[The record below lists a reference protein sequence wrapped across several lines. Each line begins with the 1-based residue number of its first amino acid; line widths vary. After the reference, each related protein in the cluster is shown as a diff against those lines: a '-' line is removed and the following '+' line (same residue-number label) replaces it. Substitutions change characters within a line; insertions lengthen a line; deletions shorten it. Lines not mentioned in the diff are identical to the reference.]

1 MTATGSDLLLELF
14 STGLL
19 WKAFF
24 HSADRRTIGRRLV
37 SGPTGF
43 PGLCNSTITPFP
55 MSSVSCCCKA
65 SLNILAIGCPNMFD
79 VVFNRSAGILSC
91 PLARPLFSLFIAR
104 VTSAAV
110 MGSVSGVGSPV
121 NTVSPVTAGS
131 LNRRLNWSVI
141 RSLSSCATQMTRP
154 ASSCMRTLP
163 AGVLDIYRT
172 TRNILAP
179 SCSLST
185 SDARWSNL
193 LQTLSRSF
201 RRRACRILMRCC
213 SRL

>member
-1 MTATGSDLLLELF
+1 MESVF
-14 STGLL
+14 R
-19 WKAFF
+19 
-24 HSADRRTIGRRLV
+24 SADRRMIGRRLV

-43 PGLCNSTITPFP
+43 PGLCNSTSTPFP
-55 MSSVSCCCKA
+55 MSRVSCCCKA
-65 SLNILAIGCPNMFD
+65 SLNILAIGCPNTSE
-79 VVFNRSAGILSC
+79 VAFNRSAGMSSC

-121 NTVSPVTAGS
+121 NAVSPVTAGS
-131 LNRRLNWSVI
+131 LNRRLKWSVTCALI
-141 RSLSSCATQMTRP
+141 SCVSQMTHP

-163 AGVLDIYRT
+163 VGFLYISRMA
-172 TRNILAP
+172 RNILAP

-193 LQTLSRSF
+193 
-201 RRRACRILMRCC
+201 
-213 SRL
+213 